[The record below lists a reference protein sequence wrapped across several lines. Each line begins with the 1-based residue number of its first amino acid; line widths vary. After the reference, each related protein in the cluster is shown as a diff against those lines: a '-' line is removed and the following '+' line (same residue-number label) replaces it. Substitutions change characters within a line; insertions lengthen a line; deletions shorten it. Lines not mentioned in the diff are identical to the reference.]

1 MTEELLNKI
10 CYGWLGIALLVFIAL
25 QFVTAPFGRHT
36 HERWG
41 PSVNNKLG
49 WFLMELPSL
58 AIMVYFLITAAE
70 NKNTSVQVMLGLWV
84 LHYTH
89 RTLIYPLRM
98 KATAKKIPWLIVAS
112 AIFFNLI
119 NAGTNGYYLT
129 QFAPVESYGES
140 WWVQPTTW
148 MGGLFFF
155 LGMYINLKADSLLIG
170 LRKDKETGYKIPRG
184 FLFDW
189 VSTPNLF
196 GEILEWSGFALLAWN
211 LPAFTFMIWTMAN
224 LIPRAK
230 KHHEWYLQNFQ
241 DYPNNRKIIFPF
253 LY

>member
-1 MTEELLNKI
+1 M
-10 CYGWLGIALLVFIAL
+10 
-25 QFVTAPFGRHT
+25 
-36 HERWG
+36 
-41 PSVNNKLG
+41 
-49 WFLMELPSL
+49 
-58 AIMVYFLITAAE
+58 
-70 NKNTSVQVMLGLWV
+70 
-84 LHYTH
+84 
-89 RTLIYPLRM
+89 
-98 KATAKKIPWLIVAS
+98 AS

-129 QFAPVESYGES
+129 QFAPAESYGES